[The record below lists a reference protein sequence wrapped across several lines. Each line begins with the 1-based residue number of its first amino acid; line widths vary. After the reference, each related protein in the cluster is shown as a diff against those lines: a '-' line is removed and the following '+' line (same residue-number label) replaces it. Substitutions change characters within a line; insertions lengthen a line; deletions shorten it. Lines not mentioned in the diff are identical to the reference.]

1 MSNLVTVGISDM
13 NVVNKP
19 DRLITYALGSCV
31 GICLFDVKVGVGGM
45 AHIMLPSS
53 TECVQNDNKMKFAD
67 TAIVLLIR
75 RMEQA
80 GASKARMTAK
90 IAGGAQMFK
99 MDGTYGLNDNIMNIG
114 KRNVAAV
121 KKALADANIRIV
133 AEDVGLNYGR
143 TVEFDV
149 QSGIMTVRSIGKA
162 NVTL

>member
-13 NVVNKP
+13 NVVIKP

-31 GICLFDVKVGVGGM
+31 GICLFDAKVGVGGM
-45 AHIMLPSS
+45 AHIMLPNS
-53 TECVQNDNKMKFAD
+53 TECIQNENKLKFAD

-75 RMEQA
+75 RMEQV
-80 GASKARMTAK
+80 GASRIRLTAK

-114 KRNVAAV
+114 KRNITAV
-121 KKALADANIRIV
+121 KKALADANIRII

-149 QSGIMTVRSIGKA
+149 GSGIMTVRSIGKA
-162 NVTL
+162 NVLL